1 MTLPSVESTP
11 EVPHSRVARVEEY
24 HWFFVQFQHFSAPK
38 YKKKQGVK
46 AITKKLPMFCVTSTS
61 QLSEKKE

>member
-11 EVPHSRVARVEEY
+11 EVPHSHVARVEEY

-38 YKKKQGVK
+38 YQINV
-46 AITKKLPMFCVTSTS
+46 LFS
-61 QLSEKKE
+61 QVHF